1 MQSIKTI
8 LFAGIF
14 LTLFGCGGS
23 SSSDDE
29 PKQPTTE
36 TGVFIDSPVI
46 NIGYRTE
53 SLEDVTSSSGEFK
66 YLVGE
71 TVTFFIGDLELP
83 PVAASNVITPL
94 DIAGSQDTSNPMVVN
109 IIRLLQSLDVDDDP
123 DDGITISENI
133 KGLSTLITAAE
144 FALPVADFAAL
155 PAVSNLVANSG
166 PVFTLVSESDAI
178 EHFEESLVANNII
191 EDPALAFTAEELTG
205 ITAYT
210 IFNNEPDCP
219 TLGWYAVPISFDGD
233 NYNIQDCTG
242 SFEMGS
248 YTITESGMINI
259 ISSDGNNNE
268 LIRRVSFDVDNS
280 DWSICWAKTEA
291 EVINC
296 PDGQDVYVF
305 LDRNEAEAFVAS
317 QNGIVEPSPEPPFII
332 DVSVTST
339 ITAYQQGIKMCEDG
353 TNSCNP
359 ASQCDLGANKQVGG
373 TEIYSERWSRTGD
386 TITVINIDEPD
397 EIFTLPFELTTSTI
411 DISFMGT
418 EEDPTGQTGDVFT
431 ATFDEVGQISWND
444 VTTSFEGTLDTENS
458 QSWTLNSQVST
469 CITSYDVSA
478 TITSGDINTF
488 LGI

>member
-23 SSSDDE
+23 STSDDD

-46 NIGYRTE
+46 KIGYRTE
-53 SLEDVTSSSGEFK
+53 SLEDVTSSSGEFE
-66 YLVGE
+66 YIMGE
-71 TVTFFIGDLELP
+71 TVTFFIGDLEFP

-94 DIAGSQDTSNPMVVN
+94 DIANSQDPSNPMVVN
-109 IIRLLQSLDVDDDP
+109 IIRLLQSLDEDDDP
-123 DDGITISENI
+123 DNGITISENI

-155 PAVSNLVANSG
+155 PAVTNLVANSG
-166 PVFTLVSESDAI
+166 PEFILVSESDAI

-205 ITAYT
+205 LTAYT

-219 TLGWYAVPISFDGD
+219 TLGWYAVPISFDSD

-296 PDGQDVYVF
+296 PHGQDVYVF
-305 LDRNEAEAFVAS
+305 LDKDAAEAFVAS

-332 DVSVTST
+332 DVSLTST

-353 TNSCNP
+353 TNTCEP
-359 ASQCDLGANKQVGG
+359 ASQCDLDENKQVGD
-373 TEIYSERWSRTGD
+373 TEIFSERWSRTGD
-386 TITVINIDEPD
+386 TITVTDPFDTEEN
-397 EIFTLPFELTTSTI
+397 FTLPFELATSTI
-411 DISFMGT
+411 DISYIGF
-418 EEDPTGQTGDVFT
+418 EEDPTGVPGDIFSGD
-431 ATFDEVGQISWND
+431 FDEVGQLIWND
-444 VTTSFEGTLDTENS
+444 VTGQFEGSLDTENS
-458 QSWTLNSQVST
+458 LFWTLNSQVST
-469 CITSYDVSA
+469 CITSYDFSV
-478 TITSGDINTF
+478 TVTSGDINAF